1 MAGILGIGIAAG
13 LVSALLTAVVTTG
26 QPLAVVLF
34 LLAPL
39 PVAIAALGWRHE
51 AGLVAALA
59 GAVALGLGLSPR
71 AALVHTVATS
81 LPAWWLSYLVL
92 LARHGPSS
100 SGTPANDVTTWY
112 PLGRLLL
119 WIAGLG
125 SALTLAGV
133 LTLGLDYD
141 AYERGFE
148 RALPLLEQFNPEA
161 FRGLGDDERRALGE
175 RLTGSFAAWAPPAS
189 AAITV
194 LTTTLILYAAGRAVL
209 ASGRLPRPWPAVA
222 EASLPRIA
230 LPVLAV
236 ASVLALLEGYPGLAA
251 RTVAGGL
258 LTAFGLQ
265 GLATMHVL
273 TRGLPAR
280 TGLLAGLYALILLL
294 GGWPPMLLLALIGV
308 ADLAVGLRRRT
319 NKGPVRPGLD

>member
-26 QPLAVVLF
+26 QPIAVLLF

-59 GAVALGLGLSPR
+59 GAVALGVGLSPR

-92 LARHGPSS
+92 LARQEPA
-100 SGTPANDVTTWY
+100 SGTTAWY

-125 SALTLAGV
+125 AAVTIAGV
-133 LTLGLDYD
+133 LTLGLDYET
-141 AYERGFE
+141 YERGFE
-148 RALPLLEQFNPEA
+148 RALPLLERFNPDA
-161 FRGLGDDERRALGE
+161 FRGLSDEERRVLSE

-189 AAITV
+189 AAISV

-222 EASLPRIA
+222 GASLPRPA
-230 LPVLAV
+230 LPALAI
-236 ASVLALLEGYPGLAA
+236 ACVLALLEEYPGLAA
-251 RTVAGGL
+251 RTVAAAL

-265 GLATMHVL
+265 GLATIHML

-280 TGLLAGLYALILLL
+280 SGLLAGLYALILLL
-294 GGWPPMLLLALIGV
+294 GGWPPMLLLALIGI
-308 ADLAVGLRRRT
+308 ADLAMGLRQRT
-319 NKGPVRPGLD
+319 TRGPVKRPGLD